1 MGFFCREEGGGEG
14 EGEWVASYHMTDP
27 WKISMAKRRGLVD
40 RTAMLART
48 IQPTFS
54 P

>member
-27 WKISMAKRRGLVD
+27 RKISTAKRRGLAD
-40 RTAMLART
+40 KTAMLTRT